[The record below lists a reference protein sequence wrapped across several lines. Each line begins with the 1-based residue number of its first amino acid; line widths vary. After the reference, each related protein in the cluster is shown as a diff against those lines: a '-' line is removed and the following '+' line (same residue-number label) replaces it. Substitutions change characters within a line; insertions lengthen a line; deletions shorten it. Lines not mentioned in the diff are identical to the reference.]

1 MTKRAMKNFIAA
13 GTISIGAGLYLIN
26 ASWVA
31 SPPSGRPTV
40 IAQRALHQVYE
51 REGVQQR

>member
-1 MTKRAMKNFIAA
+1 MKKFIAA